1 MGILTQTVSVSMR
14 KLWLSIVFLSSTHVA
29 KRYPDFGDGSD
40 YWACDGDYCIDKD
53 IYIYVYE
60 EIHIP
65 NRNITFH
72 DGYPEGYDINSESL
86 LKECAPNLSIRNIAT
101 MIKSCKDIVKKYKD
115 LCVFSKKGWLIEDG
129 SISRETLQNQLQEIE
144 GMSKYIDICM
154 NWDGESDYEDYYGNY
169 DYWYLE
175 EPDDVSKRSRRSAEP
190 SSEKSEVIKIT
201 KRESEKPQRQRNK
214 RRKGKNRKRSF
225 AKKRAGRNKRMKTK
239 KWRKSSKNRNKGN
252 RNGNRKAA
260 KRNNRRKKG
269 NQRKGKGKKN
279 KNKKKKKGKNK
290 KKEEKKIL
298 RTIGVK
304 SFPTD
309 LDLKKLKCMEKA
321 VNYGLRK
328 CAEKIFRQYAEEK

>member
-65 NRNITFH
+65 NRNITFY

-86 LKECAPNLSIRNIAT
+86 LKECAPNLSIRNVAT
-101 MIKSCKDIVKKYKD
+101 MIKSCKDIAKKYKD
-115 LCVFSKKGWLIEDG
+115 LCVFFKKGWLIEDG
-129 SISRETLQNQLQEIE
+129 SVSRENLQNQLQEIE

-154 NWDGESDYEDYYGNY
+154 DWDGESDYEDYYNYGYY

-175 EPDDVSKRSRRSAEP
+175 EPEDVSKRSHRSAEP
-190 SSEKSEVIKIT
+190 SSEKSEVIKLT
-201 KRESEKPQRQRNK
+201 KRESKKPQRQRNK
-214 RRKGKNRKRSF
+214 RREGKKRKISF
-225 AKKRAGRNKRMKTK
+225 AKKRAGRNKRKETE
-239 KWRKSSKNRNKGN
+239 KWLKIRKNRNNGN
-252 RNGNRKAA
+252 RNGKRKAT
-260 KRNNRRKKG
+260 KKNDRQKKG
-269 NQRKGKGKKN
+269 KQRKGKGKKN

-290 KKEEKKIL
+290 KKKKKKIL

-304 SFPTD
+304 SFPT
-309 LDLKKLKCMEKA
+309 
-321 VNYGLRK
+321 
-328 CAEKIFRQYAEEK
+328 